1 MQGRV
6 ARLETDIT
14 TCLLFVDV
22 DASNTSK
29 ALKMPRGPPVVF
41 AEGHALKPVLWF
53 PGDSVAAM
61 VDSDLEQVCDSEARL
76 HPHNLHPRLT
86 LTLSHRCTVHLS
98 VTQHVNAPSC
108 EAGCTPP
115 ARLLHS

>member
-1 MQGRV
+1 M
-6 ARLETDIT
+6 
-14 TCLLFVDV
+14 LFVDV

-61 VDSDLEQVCDSEARL
+61 VDSDLEQVCDRKRGSAAPTQPSPEVNPYPKSPL
-76 HPHNLHPRLT
+76 HR
-86 LTLSHRCTVHLS
+86 
-98 VTQHVNAPSC
+98 AP
-108 EAGCTPP
+108 
-115 ARLLHS
+115 

>member
-1 MQGRV
+1 M
-6 ARLETDIT
+6 
-14 TCLLFVDV
+14 LFVDV